1 MVLVTP
7 ASLQMW
13 ESPEDMDL
21 NEVSECLVSQ
31 RIVFPKH
38 TCVSWLPLKHPLC
51 HRKVVK
57 KANLVSS
64 DPLCHRNVTP

>member
-1 MVLVTP
+1 VVVLVTP

-31 RIVFPKH
+31 RIVFHKD
-38 TCVSWLPLKHPLC
+38 TCVIWLLGYFKTFILKQQF
-51 HRKVVK
+51 
-57 KANLVSS
+57 SF
-64 DPLCHRNVTP
+64 